1 MRAAIVIPALDEHGT
16 IAAVVAA
23 LRPYGDA
30 IVVDDGSSDD
40 TALAARGAGAT
51 VISHDRNRGYDAAL
65 ATGFAHAAQAGYEAI
80 ATIDGDAQHDP
91 AVLER
96 LLAPILAGE
105 VELVVGVRRA
115 AARPSERLFNAY
127 TRLRYGVPDILCGM
141 KAYAMPLYRRHADV
155 VGRDTIG
162 TGLAVAAL
170 REGVTHRTVDVP
182 IRARDGASRFGTS
195 LHSELRILRAMALA
209 MRGD

>member
-1 MRAAIVIPALDEHGT
+1 MPALDEQGT
-16 IAAVVAA
+16 IAAVVDAV
-23 LRPYGDA
+23 RPFGDA
-30 IVVDDGSSDD
+30 IVVDDGSSDA
-40 TALAARGAGAT
+40 TAEVARRAGAT
-51 VISHDRNRGYDAAL
+51 VVSHGRNRGYDAAL
-65 ATGFAHAAQAGYEAI
+65 ATGFAHASDAGYEAI

-91 AVLER
+91 ALLER

-105 VELVVGVRRA
+105 AELVVGVRPAPARA
-115 AARPSERLFNAY
+115 SERLFNTY

-155 VGRDTIG
+155 VGRETIG

-170 REGVTHRTVDVP
+170 REGVVHRSVEVP

-195 LHSELRILRAMALA
+195 WRSELRIVGAMVRA
-209 MRGD
+209 MRGG